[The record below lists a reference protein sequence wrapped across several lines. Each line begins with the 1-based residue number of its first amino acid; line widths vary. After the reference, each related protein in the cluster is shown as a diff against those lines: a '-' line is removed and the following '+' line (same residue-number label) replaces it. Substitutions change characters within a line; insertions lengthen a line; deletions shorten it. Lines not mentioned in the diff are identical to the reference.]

1 MMSSFL
7 TFSDKRDDKR
17 FGFFLPEGTSEKLCH
32 HHLSLDLPPM
42 FNNMRQNF
50 CFVGLSREQQKMRKH
65 FLRRVPL
72 ERRRR
77 RSKRFERESLVGEK
91 GPRQKDLFFHS
102 QKLPHI
108 CLSSFCALVQL
119 EDFFESVCVSLSSFS
134 LFPPFLLPHASFSLP
149 SFSFSPF
156 LSLPSFYLSLS

>member
-1 MMSSFL
+1 M
-7 TFSDKRDDKR
+7 
-17 FGFFLPEGTSEKLCH
+17 CH

-72 ERRRR
+72 ESRRR
-77 RSKRFERESLVGEK
+77 RSKSIERESLVGEK

-119 EDFFESVCVSLSSFS
+119 ENFFESVCVSLSPLSSSFPLSFS
-134 LFPPFLLPHASFSLP
+134 LIPLSLSLLS
-149 SFSFSPF
+149 
-156 LSLPSFYLSLS
+156 LSLPSFFFSLSFSAYAPTMRLLYSNFSHSSPSRAPRKQ